1 MCRGRCKLTK
11 TDNILL
17 ALGRTIPK
25 YLSEVGSFQHKG
37 KKYLLENNFVSSH
50 SMKCNVCGN
59 NPIINISI
67 IRNEEGRRLNTCNAC
82 IDRITNQN
90 VSRWF
95 KTYRKKR
102 ENIMENRNY
111 IDCLSLMLAAYERN
125 ERSFTIS
132 SEDVEKLKKTY
143 VQMCNGLNPTT
154 KQKQLAEH
162 YISYN
167 AEILHGKKD

>member
-1 MCRGRCKLTK
+1 
-11 TDNILL
+11 LL
-17 ALGRTIPK
+17 ELSRTIPE
-25 YLSEVGSFQHKG
+25 YVRGVGSFQYKG
-37 KKYLLENNFVSSH
+37 KKYLLDNYFVSSH

-59 NPIINISI
+59 YPIIDISV
-67 IRNEEGRRLNTCNAC
+67 IRNEEGRRLNTCNTC

-95 KTYRKKR
+95 KTFRKKR

-111 IDCLSLMLAAYERN
+111 IDGLSLVLAAYERN
-125 ERSFTIS
+125 ELSFMIS
-132 SEDVEKLKKTY
+132 SEDVEKLQKTY

-167 AEILHGKKD
+167 VEILHGKKD

>member
-1 MCRGRCKLTK
+1 
-11 TDNILL
+11 LL
-17 ALGRTIPK
+17 ALGRTI
-25 YLSEVGSFQHKG
+25 SEYISGVGSFQYEG
-37 KKYLLENNFVSSH
+37 KTYRLDDNFVPSH

-59 NPIINISI
+59 YQISDVSV
-67 IRNEEGRRLNTCNAC
+67 IRNEDDGRLNVCYSC

-102 ENIMENRNY
+102 ENIMENRKH
-111 IDCLSLMLAAYERN
+111 IDGLSSILTAYEHK
-125 ERSFTIS
+125 ELPFQIS
-132 SEDVEKLKKTY
+132 SEDVKKLHKTY
-143 VQMCNGLNPTT
+143 VQMCNGLNSTT

-167 AEILHGKKD
+167 VEILRGKKG